1 MKCNFILE
9 DYRNYYGSEEFQKD
23 LLSWF
28 KIGKSSTN
36 PQYPLIKFAD
46 AKFNPHR
53 LWKNSKEKH
62 FYFSFCVF
70 LRNLEAQAIFM
81 LAGREMMERFHAET
95 GVPMFS
101 CGLGGIM
108 HPAHFLFEAD
118 LMPVGAEVPL
128 YVKMIDI
135 IMPAIKPQI
144 EELNQYADTNE
155 LFHVIKT
162 EIINFQKLLEQG
174 SKPPTYLVNHI

>member
-1 MKCNFILE
+1 MLQRF
-9 DYRNYYGSEEFQKD
+9 
-23 LLSWF
+23 
-28 KIGKSSTN
+28 
-36 PQYPLIKFAD
+36 D
-46 AKFNPHR
+46 A
-53 LWKNSKEKH
+53 E
-62 FYFSFCVF
+62 
-70 LRNLEAQAIFM
+70 
-81 LAGREMMERFHAET
+81 REISLFT
-95 GVPMFS
+95 
-101 CGLGGIM
+101 CGLCGIM
-108 HPAHFLFEAD
+108 HLAHFLFEAD

-174 SKPPTYLVNHI
+174 SKSPTYLVNHI